1 MFGKSRQRIWKCRS
15 LDTLTRV
22 SARQELIPEWDQ
34 EVYASATIMMVG
46 AGGLGGEVAEGHTR
60 KGVGAMHICDPDMV
74 TPSNLNRQKF
84 LRQSLYKPK
93 ASELCRL
100 LSRQGFMGTALHAYD
115 CAVQD
120 VNIEAI
126 HPDVVVVGVDNR
138 MPETR
143 EYVSRLCFAM
153 EVPVVIMAV
162 STDADIAYVFVQEPG
177 KADWVCQFKPEL
189 STGAAEEGAT
199 QCPNVPAVC
208 DILKA
213 ITGHALYAVDSLILN
228 RPRKWNYRVISLSL
242 DFGGSHLVARRPGC
256 SLCDTRRDLTKA
268 DSEVRQ

>member
-1 MFGKSRQRIWKCRS
+1 
-15 LDTLTRV
+15 V

-46 AGGLGGEVAEGHTR
+46 AGGLGGEVAEGLTR
-60 KGVGAMHICDPDMV
+60 KGIGELHICDPDIV

-93 ASELCRL
+93 ASELCRV
-100 LSRQGFMGTALHAYD
+100 LSRQGFMGTVLHTHD
-115 CAVQD
+115 CAVQEVD
-120 VNIEAI
+120 IEAI

-138 MPETR
+138 MPNTR
-143 EYVSRLCFAM
+143 EYVSRVCFTM
-153 EVPVVIMAV
+153 GIPVVIMAV
-162 STDADIAYVFVQEPG
+162 STDADIAYEFVQEPG
-177 KADWVCQFKPEL
+177 KADWVCQFKPEF
-189 STGAAEEGAT
+189 STGAAAERAT
-199 QCPNVPAVC
+199 RCPNVPAVC

-228 RPRKWNYRVISLSL
+228 RPREWNYRVISLST
-242 DFGGSHLVARRPGC
+242 DFGGSHYVARRHGC
-256 SLCDTRRDLTKA
+256 PLCGAPSDAYEA